1 MRKDKFMVKDEIK
14 EVEDLL
20 KNYNDMINIIELK
33 ELEIKDLEETYCGCE
48 AISYSERSGQTYKF
62 NSSVENEVV
71 DREKRINKLKREL
84 KESITIKRK
93 IEKAVESLNG
103 VDRKVI
109 ELRYINKRR
118 LGWKQIASVVNYCEE
133 HCRKRIKTRA
143 ISKMIKY
150 ILY

>member
-1 MRKDKFMVKDEIK
+1 MLKEEVK
-14 EVEDLL
+14 EVEQLL
-20 KNYNDMINIIELK
+20 KNYNDMVSIIELK
-33 ELEIKDLEETYCGCE
+33 ELEIKDLEETYCGCG

-71 DREKRINKLKREL
+71 EREKKINKLKLEL
-84 KESITIKRK
+84 KESNNMKRK
-93 IEKAVESLNG
+93 IERAVESLNG

-118 LGWKQIASVVNYCEE
+118 LSWKQIASVVNYCEE

-143 ISKMIKY
+143 IAQMIQY